1 MASKLSSSSFSNFKL
16 TSSGSETAYGL
27 KSVGIRAK
35 PCPSLPSLPDLVCPF
50 CGNTDIAVVVG
61 KVTFM
66 ATMGG
71 DDLFNG
77 KDQPLVTV
85 VCSKSHFFFLRKGD
99 LCGTKSLAA

>member
-16 TSSGSETAYGL
+16 TSSGSETAYAGL
-27 KSVGIRAK
+27 KSVGIRAI
-35 PCPSLPSLPDLVCPF
+35 PCPSLPDLVCPF